1 MQNRV
6 FIMAGG
12 GTGGHVIPGIAVARE
27 LASRGHQPLFIGT
40 RAGMEARLVP
50 AAGFPIEWIDIGGL
64 KGLSLVRRARTVVE
78 LPASV
83 WHARRLLKAHNAAAV
98 FSMGGY
104 AAAPVVLAAAL
115 ARTPVVLME
124 PNAMP
129 GMTNRRMARFARR
142 ALVSFPE
149 ALPFFPAGRAEIAG
163 LPVRPEFFALPDKPR
178 ASPPVVLVTGGSRGS
193 RTLNFAARD
202 LAASPGLPCKLI
214 LQTGRDMHAEISA
227 AISNPNVEVIP
238 FIDDMPSAF
247 AQADLLVCRSG
258 AGAVAELAAAGKPS
272 ILVPYPFA
280 ADDHQMANARAMER
294 AGAARVVSDA
304 GFSAPRMLAEIQA
317 CLAEKN
323 LESMARAARA
333 QALPGAAAR
342 AASLLEQFAE
352 ANDSPKQ

>member
-1 MQNRV
+1 MQKRV
-6 FIMAGG
+6 FMMAGG

-27 LASRGHQPLFIGT
+27 LATRGHQPVFVGT

-83 WHARRLLKAHNAAAV
+83 WTARRLLKAHNAAGV

-115 ARTPVVLME
+115 AGTPVVLME

-142 ALVSFPE
+142 ALVSFNE
-149 ALPFFPAGRAEIAG
+149 ALPYFPAERVEIAG

-178 ASPPVVLVTGGSRGS
+178 AAPPVVLVTGGSRGS

-202 LAASPGLPCKLI
+202 LAATADLPCKLI

-227 AISNPNVEVIP
+227 AITNPNVEVLP
-238 FIDDMPSAF
+238 FIDDMPQAF

-258 AGAVAELAAAGKPS
+258 AGTVAELAAAGKPA
-272 ILVPYPFA
+272 ILIPYPYA
-280 ADDHQMANARAMER
+280 ADDHQMANARALER
-294 AGAARVVSDA
+294 AGAARVVSDKDFT
-304 GFSAPRMLAEIQA
+304 GPRMLAEIHA
-317 CLAEKN
+317 CLAGET
-323 LESMARAARA
+323 LESMSRAARS
-333 QALPGAAAR
+333 QARPGAAAR
-342 AASLLEQFAE
+342 AATLLEEYAE
-352 ANDSPKQ
+352 AK